1 MGGGVLIGVG
11 LTSLGVMVF
20 SLGVIHFGC
29 RLVMGVLGGVLYGV

>member
-1 MGGGVLIGVG
+1 MVLGVHIGVG
-11 LTSLGVMVF
+11 VISFGVMVF